1 MVDQIFWAGTFMVLV
16 AALMVSHAAAAREGG
31 GGTCGVRELMA

>member
-1 MVDQIFWAGTFMVLV
+1 MVLV
-16 AALMVSHAAAAREGG
+16 AALMASHAAGALEGG